1 MKPPRFLV
9 SGLLAVLASCIS
21 VHAAP
26 PDQDA
31 TLAALI
37 AANDGEV
44 SASLDKSPSGGFRGI
59 GAQAMTAAAAYTT
72 AQSRLYHDARLV
84 PVLDRLVSA
93 LLASQRADGLFDV
106 GNLDSPPD
114 SAFILKTLARAQF
127 FLERDNQPA
136 TAAVRAKLKTLILQ
150 AAEGVRQGGVHTP
163 NHRWAIC
170 SALAQVHQLYP
181 NPAYVARIDDWLGEG
196 LDSNSEGEWA
206 ERSPNYTAH
215 VNNPSILEVAV
226 LLQRPELLEPIRR
239 NLEMTLAYIE
249 VNGELETVQSRR
261 QDQAQRA
268 RKYIWEYYVP
278 YRYLAGVDQNPRFA
292 AVVRRIERD
301 FLAELGADAT
311 NMSSALVAH
320 LQFAAMAKPMP
331 TAADLPDSY
340 AKVFAQS
347 GLARIRR
354 GNVTASIFG
363 GNDWH
368 LGLGVGSGLSTNP
381 AFFKF
386 RKGAAVLDS
395 VRFSPGFFNTGF
407 FYPQSL
413 TVTGPNE
420 YQLVQVLQVPY
431 HLPLPAAHRRADGSY
446 RHTGEGRFFSKMD
459 FPNRPKDFKT
469 LTTRVTVRENHGAF
483 DLVFDVDGFAGVPV
497 ILELCFRK
505 DGTLAGVEKPA
516 ASEGGRGGGG
526 RAGPAM
532 ENDQDSFVL
541 KGGQGSYTVGS
552 DRIEFGPGAS
562 AHNRLRMEGEN
573 YSVYNGHNRAE
584 GYRVYLTGVTPF
596 KHTLTVK

>member
-1 MKPPRFLV
+1 MKSFRSLV
-9 SGLLAVLASCIS
+9 HGLLAVLVSLASAR
-21 VHAAP
+21 AAAS
-26 PDQDA
+26 DQDA

-44 SASLDKSPSGGFRGI
+44 SASLDKSPGGGFRGI
-59 GAQAMTAAAAYTT
+59 GAQAMTTAAAYTT
-72 AQSRLYHDARLV
+72 AESRLYHDARLV
-84 PVLDRLVSA
+84 PALDRLVAA
-93 LLASQRADGLFDV
+93 LLASQRPDGLFDV

-114 SAFILKTLARAQF
+114 TAFILKTLARAQF

-181 NPAYVARIDDWLGEG
+181 NQAYVDRIDDWLGEG
-196 LDSNSEGEWA
+196 LDINAEGEWA

-226 LLQRPELLEPIRR
+226 LLNRPALLDAVRR
-239 NLEMTLAYIE
+239 NLEMTLYYLE

-268 RKYIWEYYVP
+268 RKYLWEYYVP

-292 AVVRRIERD
+292 AAVRRIEQD

-311 NMSSALVAH
+311 NMSSALVSH

-331 TAADLPDSY
+331 AAADLPDNY

-354 GNVTASIFG
+354 GNVTATVFG

-395 VRFSPGFFNTGF
+395 VRFSTGFFNTGF

-413 TVTGPNE
+413 AVTGPNAYRLE
-420 YQLVQVLQVPY
+420 QVLQVPY
-431 HLPLPAAHRRADGSY
+431 HLPLPAASRRADGSY
-446 RHTGEGRFFSKMD
+446 RLTGEGRFFSKMD
-459 FPNRPKDFKT
+459 FPSRPKDFKT
-469 LTTRVTVRENHGAF
+469 LTTRVTVRENNGAF
-483 DLVFDVDGFAGVPV
+483 ELAFDVDGFAGVPV

-516 ASEGGRGGGG
+516 ASPAGRAGGRT
-526 RAGPAM
+526 GPAM
-532 ENDQDSFVL
+532 ENDEDSFVL
-541 KGGQGSYTVGS
+541 KSGQGTYTVGA
-552 DRIEFGPGAS
+552 DTIEFGPGAS

-584 GYRVYLTGVTPF
+584 GYRVYLTGITPF